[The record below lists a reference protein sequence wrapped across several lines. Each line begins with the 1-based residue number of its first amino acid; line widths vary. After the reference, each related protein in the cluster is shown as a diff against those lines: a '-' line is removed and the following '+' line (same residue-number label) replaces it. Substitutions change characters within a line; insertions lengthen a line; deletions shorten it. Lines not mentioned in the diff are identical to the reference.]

1 MSNSGF
7 GIASVVLGGLSIFFF
22 GSGLGFIFIAGAFI
36 CAFIGLMDPNKY
48 KWAGITGASLAGFAM
63 LMCCLN
69 IMIQTGPRSSLI
81 RNAGLYDEDEEWED
95 DDWNYDDDDDWDD
108 DDWEEDEDYSDDDWE
123 DEEDDT
129 DDDWENDSDSSWS
142 DDAGSGSSGSSGS
155 TGNSGTSGSTGSSD
169 TTSDSSLTDPY
180 SSLGSGSSSST
191 TGTADDEPYDEDKIY
206 HLGDIWTVPG
216 QWRFTILKVEPT
228 TFRDELP
235 ETDSGAVY
243 YVYYRY
249 ENLGYV
255 DPDGVWDGLYFDL
268 SSADITDKEG
278 YMGYSY
284 PGQVENYATE
294 APVGGYAEGVSCI
307 GVDTPGDFTIV
318 VDKYDG
324 KDEYREATFEIKV
337 N

>member
-1 MSNSGF
+1 MKT
-7 GIASVVLGGLSIFFF
+7 ITEKLAYIQGLAEGLKLDTRTPEGKILAAIIDLLEDVTDTVSRHETDIDQIFDE
-22 GSGLGFIFIAGAFI
+22 LDAIDEDLTDVEDA
-36 CAFIGLMDPNKY
+36 L
-48 KWAGITGASLAGFAM
+48 
-63 LMCCLN
+63 
-69 IMIQTGPRSSLI
+69 
-81 RNAGLYDEDEEWED
+81 LYDDDED
-95 DDWNYDDDDDWDD
+95 DDDDDDWDDDDWDD

-142 DDAGSGSSGSSGS
+142 DDAGSGSSGSPGSTGSLNSSGS
-155 TGNSGTSGSTGSSD
+155 TGGSDGSGSTAN
-169 TTSDSSLTDPY
+169 SSLTDPY
-180 SSLGSGSSSST
+180 SSLGSGSSSAPS
-191 TGTADDEPYDEDKIY
+191 GTDEDEAYDEDKIY

>member
-108 DDWEEDEDYSDDDWE
+108 DDWEEDEDFSDDDWE
-123 DEEDDT
+123 TEEDD
-129 DDDWENDSDSSWS
+129 DGWETDSDSTLP
-142 DDAGSGSSGSSGS
+142 DDTEAGSSESPDSMGS
-155 TGNSGTSGSTGSSD
+155 TDGSGNTASSSVTDPYASAETGSS
-169 TTSDSSLTDPY
+169 SASSGTDE
-180 SSLGSGSSSST
+180 
-191 TGTADDEPYDEDKIY
+191 DEAYDEDKIY